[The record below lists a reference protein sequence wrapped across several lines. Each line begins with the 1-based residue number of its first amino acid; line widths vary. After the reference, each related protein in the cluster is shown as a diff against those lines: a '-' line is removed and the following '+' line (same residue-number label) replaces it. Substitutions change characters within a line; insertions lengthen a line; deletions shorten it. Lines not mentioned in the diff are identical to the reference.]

1 MVESDGSAD
10 VAVRA
15 AVLVSASVTDVAD
28 ADAAEMPGALGR
40 KIRLLRFHLC
50 RAMVAV
56 PASLLLTSAILL
68 LVLGNAGNEP
78 RAVTVTITGAT
89 SYHELPEFVA
99 DLSSSR
105 ARAHY
110 LQLAAVVEIADN
122 GVAQLQE
129 QQPLIVAEVQMAL
142 RDLRKQDLAG
152 AVGIERL
159 RGVLAGIVDRHI
171 APASV
176 TSVLFTKF
184 LVD

>member
-1 MVESDGSAD
+1 MVESDGAD
-10 VAVRA
+10 AAVQA
-15 AVLVSASVTDVAD
+15 AVLTSASAMDAS
-28 ADAAEMPGALGR
+28 ADAADPPSALGR
-40 KIRLLRFHLC
+40 KIRLLGIHLR
-50 RAMVAV
+50 RARVAV

-68 LVLGNAGNEP
+68 LVLGNSANGP
-78 RAVTVTITGAT
+78 HAVTVTITGAT
-89 SYHELPEFVA
+89 SYHELPEFLA

-105 ARAHY
+105 TRTHY

-122 GVAQLQE
+122 GLAQLQE
-129 QQPLIVAEVQMAL
+129 QQPLIIAEVQMAL

-152 AVGIERL
+152 AAGIERL
-159 RGVLAGIVDRHI
+159 RSVLAGIVDRHI

>member
-1 MVESDGSAD
+1 MVESDGTDA
-10 VAVRA
+10 AVPA
-15 AVLVSASVTDVAD
+15 AVLTSASATDVAD
-28 ADAAEMPGALGR
+28 ADVADPPSVLGR
-40 KIRLLRFHLC
+40 KIRLLRIHLG

-68 LVLGNAGNEP
+68 LVLGNNAHEP
-78 RAVTVTITGAT
+78 HAVTVTITGAT

-105 ARAHY
+105 ARTHY
-110 LQLAAVVEIADN
+110 LQLAAVLEVADN

-129 QQPLIVAEVQMAL
+129 QQPRIIAEVQMAL

-152 AVGIERL
+152 AAGIERL
-159 RGVLAGIVDRHI
+159 RSVLAGIVDRHI

-176 TSVLFTKF
+176 NTVLFTKF

>member
-1 MVESDGSAD
+1 MVESDGTDA
-10 VAVRA
+10 AVPA
-15 AVLVSASVTDVAD
+15 AVLTSASATDVAD
-28 ADAAEMPGALGR
+28 ADVADPPSALGG
-40 KIRLLRFHLC
+40 KIRLLRIHLG

-68 LVLGNAGNEP
+68 VLGNNAHEP
-78 RAVTVTITGAT
+78 HAVTVTINGAT

-105 ARAHY
+105 ARTHY

-129 QQPLIVAEVQMAL
+129 QQPRIIAEVQMAL

-152 AVGIERL
+152 AAGIERL
-159 RGVLAGIVDRHI
+159 RSVLAGIVDRHI

-176 TSVLFTKF
+176 NSVLFTKF